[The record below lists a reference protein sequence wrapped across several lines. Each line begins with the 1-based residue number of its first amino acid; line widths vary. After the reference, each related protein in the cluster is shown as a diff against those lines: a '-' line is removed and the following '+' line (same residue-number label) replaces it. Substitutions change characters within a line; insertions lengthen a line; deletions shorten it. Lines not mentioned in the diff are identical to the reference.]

1 MKSTFI
7 FLLAGA
13 LACAAAPLACSSE
26 PDAPASADAGPVI
39 SLGDSGFF
47 DAPALD
53 GNKTMVDG
61 GFAGPDGGVIR
72 ADRFATAVTTFTPG
86 DCAGFGVPQM
96 PAVVLGPPV
105 GSGAFSGGLD
115 VVSLGFKGEVVLAF
129 DTNAIVDGPG
139 ADFIVFENA
148 FWAGGDPKKPTAEL
162 AEVSV
167 SDDGVTWK
175 AFPCTVPAAPAAVT
189 QVMPG
194 APVSTNCWSR
204 TTRSVP
210 RSTIPRPRRRSARPP
225 LRVA

>member
-1 MKSTFI
+1 VKSTFI

-162 AEVSV
+162 AEVSQRFMTAKDDKEREAIQKRLMELSREQQRLQGDGSRV
-167 SDDGVTWK
+167 FVVDDG
-175 AFPCTVPAAPAAVT
+175 PAEVE
-189 QVMPG
+189 
-194 APVSTNCWSR
+194 VSPP
-204 TTRSVP
+204 TR
-210 RSTIPRPRRRSARPP
+210 AR
-225 LRVA
+225 